1 MGTIKLFEI
10 PIYALSEKKL
20 KEKVHQKE
28 ENLREKIKDE
38 KAFQYIRESSI
49 LPFGSW
55 EYNHLV
61 GIIKISVK
69 NSSIIYEVYG
79 QTPWVKRYYWY
90 TSKRKAIQNRQ
101 IIGTHFYI
109 GDERSNEN
117 IQNKVA
123 DYLLY
128 SIVRDYIPSNYYVDT
143 EAFLNV
149 NKYIDYLDL
158 VEKMAVC

>member
-1 MGTIKLFEI
+1 MPYEKDPFLFDSVMDRAK
-10 PIYALSEKKL
+10 IYTTAAGAA
-20 KEKVHQKE
+20 VM
-28 ENLREKIKDE
+28 
-38 KAFQYIRESSI
+38 YIVCVLLFRFIGGS
-49 LPFGSW
+49 LFGSW

-61 GIIKISVK
+61 GIIKISVE
-69 NSSIIYEVYG
+69 NSSIIYELYG

-90 TSKRKAIQNRQ
+90 TSKRKALRRRQ

-123 DYLLY
+123 DYLLH

>member
-1 MGTIKLFEI
+1 M
-10 PIYALSEKKL
+10 
-20 KEKVHQKE
+20 
-28 ENLREKIKDE
+28 
-38 KAFQYIRESSI
+38 
-49 LPFGSW
+49 
-55 EYNHLV
+55 V
-61 GIIKISVK
+61 GIIKISVE
-69 NSSIIYEVYG
+69 NSSIIYELYG

-90 TSKRKAIQNRQ
+90 TSKRKALRRRQ

-123 DYLLY
+123 DYLLH

>member
-1 MGTIKLFEI
+1 MGSIKLFEI
-10 PIYALSEKKL
+10 PIYALSKKKL

-28 ENLREKIKDE
+28 EKLREKIKDE
-38 KAFQYIRESSI
+38 KTFQYIRESSI
-49 LPFGSW
+49 LHFGSW
-55 EYNHLV
+55 EYNHVV

-69 NSSIIYEVYG
+69 NSSIIYEIYG
-79 QTPWVKRYYWY
+79 QTPWVKRYCWY
-90 TSKRKAIQNRQ
+90 TSKRKAFQNRQ

-109 GDERSNEN
+109 GDEQSNEN

-123 DYLLY
+123 DYLLHG
-128 SIVRDYIPSNYYVDT
+128 IVRDYIPSNYYVDI

-158 VEKMAVC
+158 VDKIYD

>member
-1 MGTIKLFEI
+1 MGSIKLFEI
-10 PIYALSEKKL
+10 PIYALSKKKL

-28 ENLREKIKDE
+28 EKLREKIKDE
-38 KAFQYIRESSI
+38 KTFQYIRERSI

-55 EYNHLV
+55 EYNHVV

-69 NSSIIYEVYG
+69 NSSIIYEIYG
-79 QTPWVKRYYWY
+79 QTPWVKRYCWY
-90 TSKRKAIQNRQ
+90 TSKRKALQNRQ

-109 GDERSNEN
+109 GDEQSNEN

-123 DYLLY
+123 DYLLHG
-128 SIVRDYIPSNYYVDT
+128 IVRDYIPSNYYVDI

-158 VEKMAVC
+158 VDKIYD

>member
-10 PIYALSEKKL
+10 PIYALSKKKL

-28 ENLREKIKDE
+28 ENLREKVKDE
-38 KAFQYIRESSI
+38 KAFQ
-49 LPFGSW
+49 W
-55 EYNHLV
+55 EYNHVV

-69 NSSIIYEVYG
+69 NSSIIYEIYG
-79 QTPWVKRYYWY
+79 QTPWGKRYCWY
-90 TSKRKAIQNRQ
+90 SSKRKALQNKQ

-109 GDERSNEN
+109 GDEQSNES

-123 DYLLY
+123 DYLLRG
-128 SIVRDYIPSNYYVDT
+128 IVRDCIPSNYYVDV

-158 VEKMAVC
+158 VDKIYD

>member
-55 EYNHLV
+55 EYNHL
-61 GIIKISVK
+61 I
-69 NSSIIYEVYG
+69 
-79 QTPWVKRYYWY
+79 
-90 TSKRKAIQNRQ
+90 
-101 IIGTHFYI
+101 
-109 GDERSNEN
+109 
-117 IQNKVA
+117 
-123 DYLLY
+123 
-128 SIVRDYIPSNYYVDT
+128 
-143 EAFLNV
+143 
-149 NKYIDYLDL
+149 
-158 VEKMAVC
+158 